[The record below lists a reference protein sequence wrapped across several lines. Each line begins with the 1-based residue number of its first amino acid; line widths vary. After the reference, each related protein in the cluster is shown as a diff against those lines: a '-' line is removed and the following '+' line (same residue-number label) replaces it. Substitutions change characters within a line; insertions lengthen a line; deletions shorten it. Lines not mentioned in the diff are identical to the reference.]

1 MILAEPT
8 AKTAAI
14 AVNEAES
21 LIEISGRS
29 YPEDLHSFWDPLIQ
43 QMEAWVAEHPKTT
56 LQFDLNYHNSGSTR
70 IIINLI
76 KFCEAQLG
84 LGRKVEMRWFYDEED
99 EQTAEQGEDYLDI
112 CIDLPFRLE
121 KK

>member
-8 AKTAAI
+8 AKTPAV

-21 LIEISGRS
+21 LIEICGRS

-43 QMEAWVAEHPKTT
+43 QIEKWVAEHPKTDIH
-56 LQFDLNYHNSGSTR
+56 FDLNYHNSGSTR

-76 KFCEAQLG
+76 KFCEVQLG
-84 LGRKVEMRWFYDEED
+84 HGHEIEMCWFYDEED

-112 CIDLPFRLE
+112 CTNLPFSLQ